1 MNVRIATRVGGWLF
15 KRVVAPGGL
24 LATLAGLVLLLGG
37 ATPAGASL
45 LIVPDDQATIQAA
58 LDAALA
64 GDTIEVRQ
72 QVYHEK
78 IAFPRS
84 GNAVDGYITLKAFP
98 GDEPVLDGTGV
109 SGSNMVLIEDR
120 SYVKLIG
127 FEIRNDLGVND
138 GSGVR
143 FLGSGSNIEI
153 RDNEIHDIRGQHAMG
168 ITVYGTGATPI
179 SNLIIDGNEI
189 HDCEPFRSEAL
200 TLNGNVTDFQVTNN
214 VVRDV
219 NNIGI
224 DFIGGESDI
233 QPDSSKVARNGV
245 CRGNTVLRARE
256 QGGGYAGGIYVDGG
270 RDIVIENNT
279 VSGCDLGIEIGAEN
293 SGIVA
298 SGVIVRDNLVFANEK
313 AGIVFGGYKSSVGR
327 TKSCQF
333 LNNTCY
339 ENDTLGEGLG
349 ELWIQYAEDNQIRNN
364 VFYSTSQNVLL
375 YSEAGNVNNTLDYNL
390 WYTEAGA
397 GSAEFVWQGTSYG
410 SFAAYRA
417 ATGQDASSLFAD
429 PAFSDAAAGDF
440 HLQGTSPAINAG
452 DPAFVPGAGE
462 VDLDGT
468 PRVNGARVDLGA
480 DEATV
485 CGDGSMDPG
494 EECDDGNL
502 VDGDGCDSNCTVTA
516 CGNGI
521 ATAGEQCDDGN
532 TSGGDCCSA
541 ACQFEGAGSACDDAD
556 VCTSADACDGAGA
569 CAGSAAP
576 APVCRMPTGSGKSL
590 LLLKDKSN
598 DKSDLLLWKWTRGE
612 ATTPAEFADPTVA
625 TTYTLCVYDASAAV
639 QPLVEARAQV
649 GGEWKLSGS
658 GYRYRDRA
666 RSPDGLLSIKLKPG
680 AAGKA
685 LVKVKGKGSNL
696 ALPALG
702 LASPVVVQ
710 LRRSGGGCWGATFS
724 SPSRNDASQFK
735 AKSD

>member
-1 MNVRIATRVGGWLF
+1 MFN
-15 KRVVAPGGL
+15 RVVAPGGP
-24 LATLAGLVLLLGG
+24 LAILAGLVLFLGG
-37 ATPAGASL
+37 AAPAGASL

-58 LDAALA
+58 LDAAMA

-84 GNAVDGYITLKAFP
+84 GNAVDGYITLQAFP
-98 GDEPVLDGTGV
+98 GDKPVLDGTGV

-417 ATGQDASSLFAD
+417 ASRPGRELAVRRPRFLRPPRPATSICREPPRRSTRATRPSCPAPERSTSTARRASTAPASTSGRTRPPFVATGPWIPAKSATTATWSTATAATATAPSPRAATASRPPASSATM
-429 PAFSDAAAGDF
+429 ATRAAATAARRPASSKALGRPATTA
-440 HLQGTSPAINAG
+440 TSVPVPTPAT
-452 DPAFVPGAGE
+452 VPGLAPAA
-462 VDLDGT
+462 
-468 PRVNGARVDLGA
+468 PRRRP
-480 DEATV
+480 
-485 CGDGSMDPG
+485 C
-494 EECDDGNL
+494 
-502 VDGDGCDSNCTVTA
+502 
-516 CGNGI
+516 
-521 ATAGEQCDDGN
+521 
-532 TSGGDCCSA
+532 A
-541 ACQFEGAGSACDDAD
+541 ACRR
-556 VCTSADACDGAGA
+556 
-569 CAGSAAP
+569 AA
-576 APVCRMPTGSGKSL
+576 ASRSS
-590 LLLKDKSN
+590 S
-598 DKSDLLLWKWTRGE
+598 SRTR
-612 ATTPAEFADPTVA
+612 ATTRA
-625 TTYTLCVYDASAAV
+625 TCC
-639 QPLVEARAQV
+639 
-649 GGEWKLSGS
+649 SGS
-658 GYRYRDRA
+658 GRA
-666 RSPDGLLSIKLKPG
+666 ARRRRRRS
-680 AAGKA
+680 
-685 LVKVKGKGSNL
+685 
-696 ALPALG
+696 
-702 LASPVVVQ
+702 SPTRRSRPPTPSACTT
-710 LRRSGGGCWGATFS
+710 LRRRC
-724 SPSRNDASQFK
+724 SPSSKRAPRWAASG
-735 AKSD
+735 S